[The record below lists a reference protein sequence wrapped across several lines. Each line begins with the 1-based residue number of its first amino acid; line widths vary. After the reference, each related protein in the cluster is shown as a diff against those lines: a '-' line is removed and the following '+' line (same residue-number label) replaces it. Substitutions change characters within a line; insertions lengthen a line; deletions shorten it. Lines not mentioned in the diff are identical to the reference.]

1 MILSN
6 EQLGQI
12 TRLAAAAYAPKQVA
26 FTLGLKPYDFLKVM
40 MDENS
45 DVAIAFYKGFYS
57 SELSVR
63 ESVIKLA
70 RDGSSPAQ
78 TLALKHFDET
88 RKTILKDGITTQ
100 EI

>member
-1 MILSN
+1 MELNNDILLN
-6 EQLGQI
+6 I
-12 TRLAAAAYAPKQVA
+12 TRLAAAAYTPKQIA
-26 FTLGLKPYDFLKVM
+26 FCLSMQPYEFLKLM

-45 DVAIAFYKGFYS
+45 DVAIAYYKGFYS
-57 SELSVR
+57 SELAVR

-88 RKTILKDGITTQ
+88 RKTILKNGITSQ